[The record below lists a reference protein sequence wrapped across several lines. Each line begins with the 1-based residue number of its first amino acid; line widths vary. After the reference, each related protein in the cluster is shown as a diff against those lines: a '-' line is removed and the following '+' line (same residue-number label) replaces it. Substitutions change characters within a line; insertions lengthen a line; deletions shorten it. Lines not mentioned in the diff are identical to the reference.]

1 MEINRRT
8 SGPRVL
14 GSLLGVTLIATCV
27 FLSFAVHSFVTSA
40 DQEPYQAT
48 REYLLRMAALG
59 AVLLVVIVMLLGV
72 LAVRFVVRI
81 MTPSKRPESTS
92 QVSAWEEA
100 GKRFKLDEDDPD

>member
-1 MEINRRT
+1 MNRRK

-14 GSLLGVTLIATCV
+14 GSLLGVILIATCV
-27 FLSFAVHSFVTSA
+27 FLSFAVHSFFTSA
-40 DQEPYQAT
+40 AQESDAAT

-59 AVLLVVIVMLLGV
+59 AVLLVVILVLLGI

-81 MTPSKRPESTS
+81 VTPSERPEPTS

-100 GKRFKLDEDDPD
+100 GKRFKLDEEDAE